1 MEVSMTSCIKQQENP
16 SLVCHLIHLRVI
28 DNERYYT
35 LRDAIMEEYSDVCK
49 KCSSSEVLVY
59 LSSLYGVD
67 DLARLNRTTVKWA
80 IKILM
85 SVAETFQFSSN
96 RDENIHLFDIHD
108 TTLKTMAKYD
118 IGTIINSFIKC
129 DSLNNRDSVN
139 YLKEH
144 DEGV

>member
-28 DNERYYT
+28 DNERYYA

-49 KCSSSEVLVY
+49 RCSSSEVLVY

-67 DLARLNRTTVKWA
+67 DLARLNRTIVNWA

-108 TTLKTMAKYD
+108 STLKTMAKYD

-129 DSLNNRDSVN
+129 DSLNNRDSVD

>member
-16 SLVCHLIHLRVI
+16 SLVCHLIHLRII
-28 DNERYYT
+28 DNERYYA

>member
-1 MEVSMTSCIKQQENP
+1 MTSCIKQQENP

-28 DNERYYT
+28 DNERYYALHDT
-35 LRDAIMEEYSDVCK
+35 IMEEYSDVCK

-144 DEGV
+144 DEGL

>member
-1 MEVSMTSCIKQQENP
+1 MTSCIKQQENP

-28 DNERYYT
+28 DNERYYA

-49 KCSSSEVLVY
+49 RCSSSEVLVY

-67 DLARLNRTTVKWA
+67 DLARLNRTIVNWA

-108 TTLKTMAKYD
+108 STLKTMAKYD

-129 DSLNNRDSVN
+129 DSLNNRDSVD

>member
-1 MEVSMTSCIKQQENP
+1 MEVYMTSCIKQQENP
-16 SLVCHLIHLRVI
+16 SLVCHLVHLRVI
-28 DNERYYT
+28 DNERYYA

>member
-1 MEVSMTSCIKQQENP
+1 MTSCIKQQENP

-28 DNERYYT
+28 DNERYYA
-35 LRDAIMEEYSDVCK
+35 LRDVIMEEYSDVCK
-49 KCSSSEVLVY
+49 RCSSSEVLVY

-85 SVAETFQFSSN
+85 SVAETFQLSSN

>member
-1 MEVSMTSCIKQQENP
+1 MTSCIKQQENP
-16 SLVCHLIHLRVI
+16 SLVCHLIHLRII
-28 DNERYYT
+28 DNERYYA

-96 RDENIHLFDIHD
+96 SDENIHLFDIHD

>member
-1 MEVSMTSCIKQQENP
+1 MTSCIKQQENP

-28 DNERYYT
+28 DNERYYA

-49 KCSSSEVLVY
+49 RYSSSEVLVY

-85 SVAETFQFSSN
+85 SVAETFQFSCN

>member
-1 MEVSMTSCIKQQENP
+1 MTSCIKQQENP

-28 DNERYYT
+28 DNERYYA

-49 KCSSSEVLVY
+49 RYSSSEVLVY

-96 RDENIHLFDIHD
+96 SDENIHLFDIHD

>member
-28 DNERYYT
+28 DNERYYA

>member
-28 DNERYYT
+28 DNERYYA

-67 DLARLNRTTVKWA
+67 DLARLNRTIVKWA

>member
-1 MEVSMTSCIKQQENP
+1 MTSCIKQQENP

-28 DNERYYT
+28 DNERYYA

-67 DLARLNRTTVKWA
+67 DLARLNRMIVKWA

-129 DSLNNRDSVN
+129 DSLNNRDSIN

>member
-28 DNERYYT
+28 DNERYYA

-49 KCSSSEVLVY
+49 RCSSNEILTY

>member
-1 MEVSMTSCIKQQENP
+1 MTINNTHQENP

-35 LRDAIMEEYSDVCK
+35 LRDAIMEEYSNVCK
-49 KCSSSEVLVY
+49 TCSSNEILAY

-139 YLKEH
+139 YLKEY
-144 DEGV
+144 DQGE

>member
-1 MEVSMTSCIKQQENP
+1 MTSCIKQQENS

-28 DNERYYT
+28 DNERYYA

>member
-1 MEVSMTSCIKQQENP
+1 MTSCIKQQENP

-28 DNERYYT
+28 DNERYYA
-35 LRDAIMEEYSDVCK
+35 LQDAIMEEYSTVCK
-49 KCSSSEVLVY
+49 TRPSNEVLVY

-67 DLARLNRTTVKWA
+67 DLVKFNRATVNWA

-129 DSLNNRDSVN
+129 DSLNNRDSVD

-144 DEGV
+144 GQGE